1 MRTNLILSLE
11 IILKFEISQNNLE
24 EYVAAAMHN
33 IILKYLGNTSYN
45 RQKKKI
51 NPNGLSF
58 CINRSNTGN
67 TSMMQKHCGVTVLVM
82 MMTMCIWSQN
92 FWLNIVG
99 LGKNE
104 PFIVV

>member
-45 RQKKKI
+45 RQKKKKKI
-51 NPNGLSF
+51 LMVYPF
-58 CINRSNTGN
+58 
-67 TSMMQKHCGVTVLVM
+67 VLTDLILEIQV
-82 MMTMCIWSQN
+82 
-92 FWLNIVG
+92 
-99 LGKNE
+99 
-104 PFIVV
+104 